1 MTRSCSHQYPHDG
14 QPGGRGALM
23 LRVIGLTALLA
34 FFLGACAAPLPPGP
48 SVMVLPGQGKSFEI
62 FQQDDSVCRQ
72 FASAQVGDASP
83 GAAANQSFAGTAAI
97 GTLLGAAAGAAIGA
111 ATGGAAVG
119 AAIGAASGLFLG
131 SATGFSAAGY
141 SGAALQGRYDMSYV
155 QCMSAK
161 GEQVPTTLS
170 TAGAYPYPYPYSY
183 IYPSPSYFYYGYP
196 YYRYSYWGYPYSYY
210 PPLTVGTSVAVSG
223 HGTGWHY

>member
-1 MTRSCSHQYPHDG
+1 MR
-14 QPGGRGALM
+14 
-23 LRVIGLTALLA
+23 RVTGLSALLA
-34 FFLGACAAPLPPGP
+34 LSLAACAAPLPPGP
-48 SVMVLPGQGKSFEI
+48 SVMALPGQGKSFEI
-62 FQQDDSVCRQ
+62 FQQDDGVCRQ
-72 FASAQVGDASP
+72 FASAQIGDAVP
-83 GAAANQSFAGTAAI
+83 GVAANQSFAGSAAI

-111 ATGGAAVG
+111 ATGGAAAG

-161 GEQVPTTLS
+161 GEQVPTTLNS
-170 TAGAYPYPYPYSY
+170 AGTYPYPYPYSY
-183 IYPSPSYFYYGYP
+183 AYPYPNYFYYGYP

-210 PPLTVGTSVAVSG
+210 PPPAVSASFIVGGVHGG
-223 HGTGWHY
+223 HY

>member
-1 MTRSCSHQYPHDG
+1 M
-14 QPGGRGALM
+14 
-23 LRVIGLTALLA
+23 
-34 FFLGACAAPLPPGP
+34 
-48 SVMVLPGQGKSFEI
+48 PGQGKSFEI

-72 FASAQVGDASP
+72 FASSQIGDASP
-83 GAAANQSFAGTAAI
+83 GAAANESFAGSAAI

-111 ATGGAAVG
+111 ATGGAAAG

-161 GEQVPTTLS
+161 GDQVPTTLS
-170 TAGAYPYPYPYSY
+170 SAGVYPFSY
-183 IYPSPSYFYYGYP
+183 QYYPSPNYFYYGYP

-210 PPLTVGTSVAVSG
+210 PPVTVGASFVVSG
-223 HGTGWHY
+223 HHGGHY